1 MNNTLAIDVLLIED
15 DDVDAEIVKRALG
28 KSQSSFRVCRVTTL
42 AEALATAESRH
53 VDVILTDLT
62 LPDSGCYETPAK
74 IRQSQPLVPLIILT
88 GLASRE
94 LAEELLEAGA
104 QDYVLK
110 DALSS
115 DCLERSIWHAIQR
128 QNNCI
133 RIRELLDELEAKQE
147 LLESNNRK
155 LTRLYSQAHEFVDNV
170 SHEFRTPLTVIKEY
184 TSLMREG
191 LVGSV
196 SDEQSRLLSVVE
208 DRADD
213 LNIMVDDMLDNSKLE
228 AGMLCAWRKECSVAE
243 VIDRVRN
250 VLQRKAVVRQ
260 VSLEWD
266 VPEPATRVYCD
277 AEKAGRVLTNL
288 AINAIKFCGSDGA
301 VRIAVEADATEQEV
315 WIRISD
321 NGHGV
326 DETALAEI
334 CQRFTQVST
343 LDREEPKGFGLGLN
357 IAQQLVQLNFGELSI
372 QSQPAVGSTFS
383 FSIPMANPFGIVKR
397 YLNQINLLQRA
408 ENDSDTVSMIACSVD
423 EEANP
428 AVLSDV
434 DRFLNCR
441 LRRNDIL
448 LRRQPNRWVIAL
460 PLNGDQLEAYFSRIQ
475 SERLAA
481 NRNRPR
487 GPLPDVKLESLGSW
501 RAAEQRSLILDCV
514 ARKFT
519 SNRAVAIM
527 ASERVDGSFLTAM
540 QPSTAGGI

>member
-1 MNNTLAIDVLLIED
+1 MKRQAIDVLLIED

-28 KSQSSFRVCRVTTL
+28 KSQSSFRVCRATTL
-42 AEALATAESRH
+42 AQALATAESQH

-62 LPDSGCYETPAK
+62 LPDSGCSETPAK

-104 QDYVLK
+104 QDYVVK
-110 DALSS
+110 DSLSS
-115 DCLERSIWHAIQR
+115 DCLERSIRHAIQR
-128 QNNCI
+128 QHNCI
-133 RIRELLDELEAKQE
+133 RIRELLDELEVKQE
-147 LLESNNRK
+147 LLETNNRK

-243 VIDRVRN
+243 IIDRVRN
-250 VLQRKAVVRQ
+250 VLQRKADVRQ
-260 VSLEWD
+260 VSLQWD
-266 VPEPATRVYCD
+266 VSEPTTRVYCD
-277 AEKAGRVLTNL
+277 AEKAGRVITNL
-288 AINAIKFCGSDGA
+288 AINAIKFCGSNGT
-301 VRIAVEADATEQEV
+301 VQIAVHAEATEQEV

-321 NGHGV
+321 NGPGI

-343 LDREEPKGFGLGLN
+343 HDSEETKGFGLGLN

-372 QSQPAVGSTFS
+372 QSQPTVGSTFS
-383 FSIPMANPFGIVKR
+383 FSIPMSNPFEIVKR
-397 YLNQINLLQRA
+397 YLNQIDLLQRA
-408 ENDSDTVSMIACSVD
+408 DTDSDVVSMIACSVD
-423 EEANP
+423 ETADP
-428 AVLSDV
+428 ASMSDV

-448 LRRQPNRWVIAL
+448 LRSQSNRWVLAL
-460 PLNGDQLEAYFSRIQ
+460 PLAEDQLEDHFSRLQ
-475 SERLAA
+475 SERLTT
-481 NRNRPR
+481 NRNRPH
-487 GPLPDVKLESLGSW
+487 GPLPNVNFESLGSW
-501 RAAEQRSLILDCV
+501 RVVAQRSQILDCV
-514 ARKFT
+514 VTEF
-519 SNRAVAIM
+519 SSDRAVAIM
-527 ASERVDGSFLTAM
+527 ASECVDGAFPAALQTSMAE
-540 QPSTAGGI
+540 GI